1 MAGSYD
7 DNVRPGFWTNGRNC
21 RAKTR
26 TTGLR
31 KPAGTPRSLSAFPE
45 GPDPHGQVALMLCE
59 SLFHLLVEKGV
70 LSHQTALEA
79 IEGVAELI
87 EETADH
93 DFQAVNA
100 RAAAVLIDTI
110 HQSFLQKDRAGAAN
124 P

>member
-1 MAGSYD
+1 
-7 DNVRPGFWTNGRNC
+7 
-21 RAKTR
+21 
-26 TTGLR
+26 LR
-31 KPAGTPRSLSAFPE
+31 KPAGTPRSLSIFPE